1 MEIKIRE
8 ATKSDLDILARL
20 ISEDIAWKR
29 YGIDYHVALQLIS
42 MAEDKFY
49 VAENEQDII
58 GFCALRL
65 NGVGNIGA
73 YIRMIVV
80 AEPFRG
86 QGVGKRLL
94 DNVWK
99 ITIEHIPN
107 IFLVCSTDNVRAQKF
122 YEREGFKKVGVLEGL
137 VVPGHN
143 EILYWKTAGPLR

>member
-65 NGVGNIGA
+65 NGIGNIGT
-73 YIRMIVV
+73 YIRMIVGSPSCFTTPEM
-80 AEPFRG
+80 AS
-86 QGVGKRLL
+86 LHL
-94 DNVWK
+94 DSILPVSV
-99 ITIEHIPN
+99 ITVEKTIVI
-107 IFLVCSTDNVRAQKF
+107 ISKLVLAI
-122 YEREGFKKVGVLEGL
+122 Y
-137 VVPGHN
+137 
-143 EILYWKTAGPLR
+143 A